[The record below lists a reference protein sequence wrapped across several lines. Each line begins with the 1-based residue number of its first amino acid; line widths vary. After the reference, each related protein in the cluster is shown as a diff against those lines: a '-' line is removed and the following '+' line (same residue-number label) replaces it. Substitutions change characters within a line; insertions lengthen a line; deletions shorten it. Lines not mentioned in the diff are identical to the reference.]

1 MRFLAFD
8 KIPDNRRTVINPMQ
22 VSQVYEDGE
31 GRAVIIVGGEKL
43 PVSIPRDEAV
53 RLIETALGMA

>member
-1 MRFLAFD
+1 
-8 KIPDNRRTVINPMQ
+8 